1 MNRMTRQLNNV
12 HLMNSGSNFPDR
24 MKDLFSY
31 SYLERMK
38 GLYNFGPNDE
48 YSEVFT
54 RCALPIIEQ
63 EQISDEITS
72 AINVMEYHFRS
83 LYYFTEILF
92 SIHSVFLNMEG
103 GLPFVQ
109 CVRSF
114 AELFYCHICLP
125 ETSSLF
131 PCRNVCKNVISGCTI
146 FLHVIGEEMIEP
158 LRAACQLNT
167 MTNHPV
173 WNLHTAL
180 ETLNNE
186 LYSIFDTR
194 IGDLL
199 QIASSVSFVCVTAFL
214 SHNSLYCLLFIY
226 YHNLVR
232 ISKFVFT
239 SAVLWRPSHY
249 WWNLMFLP
257 YLYIVVIWNKA
268 QHTAYGFCWLYQ

>member
-1 MNRMTRQLNNV
+1 MVIEAIRDYFELSVPANVSNIQSTMNRMTRQLNNIHNV
-12 HLMNSGSNFPDR
+12 NTGSSFSDR

-48 YSEVFT
+48 YNEDFT

-63 EQISDEITS
+63 NQISDEIAS
-72 AINVMEYHFRS
+72 AIDVIEYHFRS
-83 LYYFTEILF
+83 LFYFREVTF
-92 SIHSVFLNMEG
+92 SIYSVFVNLER
-103 GLPFVQ
+103 GLPFIQ

-146 FLHVIGEEMIEP
+146 FLHVTGEEIIEP
-158 LRAACQLNT
+158 LRALCQLNT

-180 ETLNNE
+180 ERLNNE
-186 LYSIFDTR
+186 LYSIFDTPL
-194 IGDLL
+194 GELL
-199 QIASSVSFVCVTAFL
+199 QIVSNV
-214 SHNSLYCLLFIY
+214 S
-226 YHNLVR
+226 
-232 ISKFVFT
+232 
-239 SAVLWRPSHY
+239 
-249 WWNLMFLP
+249 
-257 YLYIVVIWNKA
+257 
-268 QHTAYGFCWLYQ
+268 